1 VTAAAN
7 HSVPTG
13 AGFDILLLLHVAA
26 VVVGLIAVASSGVMA
41 LRLQGAQGGDLP
53 PSVAAYFAPGTNW
66 PGRAVHAVPVLGLL
80 LVWASHGAYGFG
92 QSWVQWGLGLWVVA
106 AGLCE
111 GLLFPS
117 ERRVQG
123 ALAEAGEGGAQ
134 LAAGRT
140 VTWSAAAVLAVL
152 VAASVVMVVK
162 P

>member
-26 VVVGLIAVASSGVMA
+26 VVVGLLAVAASGVMA
-41 LRLQGAQGGDLP
+41 LRLQGAKGGDLP

-80 LVWASHGAYGFG
+80 LVWASHGAYDFG

-123 ALAEAGEGGAQ
+123 ALADAGEGLA
-134 LAAGRT
+134 AAGRT
-140 VTWSAAAVLAVL
+140 VTWSAAAVVAVL
-152 VAASVVMVVK
+152 VAASAVMVVK